1 MQRRGFLLLA
11 AQLVTAAGAQQ
22 PDRSGQLHGIL
33 RVFSALATALSGGDP
48 FDFMAEFDKAMP
60 EYDQLRADVIG
71 LLEQNEV
78 LASLDF
84 KSAEATD
91 TTATVKVNWLLE
103 IRSRQP
109 AGPVTKRNATVD
121 CKLKKTR
128 KKWKIVEMKPLN
140 LLAPP
145 R

>member
-1 MQRRGFLLLA
+1 MLRRGFLLLA
-11 AQLVTAAGAQQ
+11 PLLAVRTRAQQ
-22 PDRSGQLHGIL
+22 SERSELLREIL

-60 EYDQLRADVIG
+60 DYNQLRADVIG

-78 LASLDF
+78 LASLEF
-84 KSAEATD
+84 KSAEATE
-91 TTATVKVNWLLE
+91 TSATVKVNWLLE

-109 AGPVTKRNATVD
+109 AGPLVRRDATVD
-121 CKLKKTR
+121 CQLRKSG
-128 KKWKIVEMKPLN
+128 KKWKIVEMKPIDLF
-140 LLAPP
+140 APP